1 MSISNSNHDPYGTR
15 DRARLGARSRTVSI
29 KRISMRFIERETKEL
44 DALNAV
50 DPLPAKPKTLG
61 ECHSRGLGTLEN
73 PCAYLSCK
81 WNLALDVDLRTGSI
95 KMNFPEAEDGG
106 AVDVREIGETCS
118 LRVADRDG
126 LTLEEVGAIMNL
138 TRERVRQIET
148 KGLERIAAL
157 AALAAMQEDPDDTHR
172 AALVVHEELRRMGR
186 DVTRNIEP
194 EPECTPGCLKN
205 AVAIGRVFDKKETA
219 PGSGRWTVGD
229 ASPFYSAKHI
239 DDVAEEFDEEPAA
252 VITDPADLAALCVT
266 ETVREKGAL
275 R

>member
-1 MSISNSNHDPYGTR
+1 
-15 DRARLGARSRTVSI
+15 
-29 KRISMRFIERETKEL
+29 MRFIERETKEL

-118 LRVADRDG
+118 LRVADHDG
-126 LTLEEVGAIMNL
+126 HTLEEVGAIMNL

-186 DVTRNIEP
+186 DVTKNIEP
-194 EPECTPGCLKN
+194 EPECTPGCLKH
-205 AVAIGRVFDKKETA
+205 AVAIGRTFSKKDA
-219 PGSGRWTVGD
+219 GGSGRWV
-229 ASPFYSAKHI
+229 ASESTPFYSTRHS
-239 DDVAEEFDEEPAA
+239 DDVADEFDEEPAA

>member
-1 MSISNSNHDPYGTR
+1 MTISNSNHDPCGTR

-50 DPLPAKPKTLG
+50 DPLPEKPRTLG
-61 ECHSRGLGTLEN
+61 ECHARGLGTPEN

-95 KMNFPEAEDGG
+95 KMNFPEAEDHG

-157 AALAAMQEDPDDTHR
+157 AALAAMQDDPDDTHR

-186 DVTRNIEP
+186 DVTKGIEP
-194 EPECTPGCLKN
+194 EPECTPGCLRH
-205 AVAIGRVFDKKETA
+205 AVSVPSTFAAGQYRVNVRSEF
-219 PGSGRWTVGD
+219 
-229 ASPFYSAKHI
+229 ASTHAI
-239 DDVAEEFDEEPAA
+239 DDVSEVFDEEPAA

-275 R
+275 

>member
-1 MSISNSNHDPYGTR
+1 MTISNSNHDPCGTR

-61 ECHSRGLGTLEN
+61 ECHSRGLGTPEN

-157 AALAAMQEDPDDTHR
+157 AALAAMQDDPDDTHR

-186 DVTRNIEP
+186 DVTKNIEP
-194 EPECTPGCLKN
+194 EPECTPGCLKH
-205 AVAIGRVFDKKETA
+205 AVAKTA
-219 PGSGRWTVGD
+219 PRSGRWTVGE
-229 ASPFYSAKHI
+229 ASFYSAKHI

-275 R
+275 

>member
-1 MSISNSNHDPYGTR
+1 M
-15 DRARLGARSRTVSI
+15 SI

-50 DPLPAKPKTLG
+50 DPLPEKPRTLG

-95 KMNFPEAEDGG
+95 KMNFPEAEDHG

-157 AALAAMQEDPDDTHR
+157 AALAAMQDDPDDTHR

-186 DVTRNIEP
+186 DVTKGIEP
-194 EPECTPGCLKN
+194 EPECTPGCLRN
-205 AVAIGRVFDKKETA
+205 AVAVGHVF
-219 PGSGRWTVGD
+219 
-229 ASPFYSAKHI
+229 AKGQYCVSERS
-239 DDVAEEFDEEPAA
+239 DFTLLRSVNDVADEFEEEGAA

-275 R
+275 

>member
-1 MSISNSNHDPYGTR
+1 MTISNSNHDPCGTR

-50 DPLPAKPKTLG
+50 DPLPEKPRTLG
-61 ECHSRGLGTLEN
+61 ECHARGLGTPEN

-95 KMNFPEAEDGG
+95 KMNFPEAEDHG

-157 AALAAMQEDPDDTHR
+157 AALAAMQDDPDDTHR

-186 DVTRNIEP
+186 DVTKGIEP
-194 EPECTPGCLKN
+194 EPECTPGCLRN
-205 AVAIGRVFDKKETA
+205 AVAVGHVF
-219 PGSGRWTVGD
+219 
-229 ASPFYSAKHI
+229 AKGQYCVSERS
-239 DDVAEEFDEEPAA
+239 DFTLLRSVNDVADEFEEEGAA

-275 R
+275 

>member
-1 MSISNSNHDPYGTR
+1 MTISNSNHDPCGTR

-50 DPLPAKPKTLG
+50 DPLPEKPKTLG

-95 KMNFPEAEDGG
+95 KMNFPEAEDGS

-157 AALAAMQEDPDDTHR
+157 AALAAMQDDPDDTHR

-186 DVTRNIEP
+186 DVTKGIEP
-194 EPECTPGCLKN
+194 EPECTPGCLRN
-205 AVAIGRVFDKKETA
+205 AVAVGHVF
-219 PGSGRWTVGD
+219 
-229 ASPFYSAKHI
+229 AKGQYCVSERSDFTLLRSV

-252 VITDPADLAALCVT
+252 VITDPADIAALCVT
-266 ETVREKGAL
+266 ETVREKGVL
-275 R
+275 